1 MAILWQHHKILRTR
15 RGNAPHQVRCLG
27 MKTTKLLSL
36 TITVL
41 VALSQPTWARGGG
54 GGGGPGGGHF
64 GGSGFSGGHFGGAG
78 VGGFRGGGFHAAPH
92 NFGGARF
99 AGRSFGGSSGPVRYY
114 NGGGRMPSARTY
126 TLGSRASRWVT
137 SNSGSR
143 RAITRQPTQVAS
155 PEARSIASGS
165 KSFAANRSGSIAKG
179 NRISNPRTSTAA
191 NRQSFIQNHARA
203 RRD

>member
-64 GGSGFSGGHFGGAG
+64 GGGGFSGGHFGGARG
-78 VGGFRGGGFHAAPH
+78 GGFRGGR
-92 NFGGARF
+92 FGGAP
-99 AGRSFGGSSGPVRYY
+99 RSLGGGGFGGR
-114 NGGGRMPSARTY
+114 
-126 TLGSRASRWVT
+126 
-137 SNSGSR
+137 
-143 RAITRQPTQVAS
+143 
-155 PEARSIASGS
+155 
-165 KSFAANRSGSIAKG
+165 
-179 NRISNPRTSTAA
+179 
-191 NRQSFIQNHARA
+191 
-203 RRD
+203 